1 MNVVSKALHQITELM
16 KLAELILDAGKHD
29 LTGGSQCMTA
39 IGLNEGRSAI
49 EGPKALEKAI
59 AVLPVDAVFFDAA
72 FLEALG
78 LLSLPFTSSAV
89 EVFAAALESEAS
101 AFA

>member
-1 MNVVSKALHQITELM
+1 MPFESCSAAIAGVCGGVAFGMLVAAGLVLAFFVSFLVVAFFR
-16 KLAELILDAGKHD
+16 AGRFC
-29 LTGGSQCMTA
+29 GFANS
-39 IGLNEGRSAI
+39 S
-49 EGPKALEKAI
+49 PSF

-89 EVFAAALESEAS
+89 EVFAAGLESEAS